1 MEISSLKSENTK
13 AKSLWKEEEKVK
25 GDFTRREEAVPS
37 IVGFG
42 SYRSFTGIFRQE
54 KKLSFLAFLLVS

>member
-13 AKSLWKEEEKVK
+13 AKSLWKEEEKAK
-25 GDFTRREEAVPS
+25 SDFKRREEAEPS
-37 IVGFG
+37 VVGFG

-54 KKLSFLAFLLVS
+54 KT